1 MFLVKL
7 SRPSL
12 KHYEL
17 EVQVLIRRP
26 SSAPALTL
34 DLVLSMPILY
44 VLFFVEHVVLCSL
57 AVTISQAT
65 WKQQSIGGLFFE
77 EEVSWECC
85 IACNCG

>member
-1 MFLVKL
+1 MVGLLVFLVKL

-34 DLVLSMPILY
+34 DLVL
-44 VLFFVEHVVLCSL
+44 
-57 AVTISQAT
+57 
-65 WKQQSIGGLFFE
+65 
-77 EEVSWECC
+77 
-85 IACNCG
+85 